1 MPGLDDIGSDLFFE
15 GKVAR
20 LTTRGRTTG
29 LPRSVAVGYVDDPD
43 GSVLVAAGDRAQWAD
58 NLLADPEVEV
68 EVGERRFLARAEP
81 LTGAEHARVIAGLIL
96 RYGTPAERMG
106 RGPSFRLVPIGAGGE
121 PGDEAG

>member
-29 LPRSVAVGYVDDPD
+29 LARSVAVGYVDEPD
-43 GSVLVAAGDRAQWAD
+43 GSVLVAAGDDAQWAS

-68 EVGERRFLARAEP
+68 EVGERRFVARAEP
-81 LTGAEHARVIAGLIL
+81 LTGADHARVIGGLIL

-106 RGPSFRLVPIGAGGE
+106 RGPSFRLVPIGAEPE
-121 PGDEAG
+121 PGDEAD